1 MKSTLKVFIFLSYVT
16 KFYLQSTPVIYVS
29 HRSERTEQS
38 RFSVNRKCRRLAR
51 WYVRYNLSIYI
62 FRRYIDI
69 SRSLSLTSAVNRSAR
84 AGWQTVGVARSS
96 TLYYHIACC
105 GVVAAVETAIHCVRA
120 SIIAVSPVLQSP
132 PLFLVYS
139 TDGELDVLTPSS
151 VT

>member
-51 WYVRYNLSIYI
+51 WYDTTCRYI